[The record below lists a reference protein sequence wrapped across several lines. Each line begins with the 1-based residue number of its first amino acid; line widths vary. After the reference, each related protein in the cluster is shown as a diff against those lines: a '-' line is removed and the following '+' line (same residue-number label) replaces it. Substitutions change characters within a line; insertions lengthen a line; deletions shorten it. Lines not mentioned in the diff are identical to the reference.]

1 MSMSKRVVV
10 IGAGLAFAAAALAM
24 DAVAESSITVTGA
37 VGEFENRQDTSRTT
51 AEIRVDAIG
60 ASYAVLHAGLYDH
73 PRPEIEDRVMVG
85 AGYTWRD
92 WSAEFVGDDDRYL
105 ASLMFTAPTDVWEI
119 KGGVLHG
126 NKWQE
131 GFKQTGLK
139 VSVGYP
145 VLAAV
150 TVGGFYEIGN
160 TTMTSVDDLYGGYVS
175 WHF

>member
-1 MSMSKRVVV
+1 MSIKRCVVVVGAGVALAASALSMS
-10 IGAGLAFAAAALAM
+10 
-24 DAVAESSITVTGA
+24 AVADSSITLTGA
-37 VGEFENRQDTSRTT
+37 AGEFENRVDTSRYT
-51 AEIRVDAIG
+51 AEVRVGVIGDA
-60 ASYAVLHAGLYDH
+60 YAVVHAGAYDH

-85 AGYTWRD
+85 AGYTWRN
-92 WSAEFVGDDDRYL
+92 WSAEFVGDDDRFL
-105 ASLMFTAPTDVWEI
+105 TSVMFTAPTDVWEI

-160 TTMTSVDDLYGGYVS
+160 TTMTSVDDLYGGYVA
-175 WHF
+175 WAF